1 LETRANEN
9 EFEAAGHK
17 ENDKM
22 GALKVDFPVHKPMP
36 SKRVIQA
43 AWRKVA
49 ARATATAGPAR
60 PHPLAARVLG
70 RTSASA

>member
-1 LETRANEN
+1 
-9 EFEAAGHK
+9 
-17 ENDKM
+17 M
-22 GALKVDFPVHKPMP
+22 GALKVDFPVHKPVP
-36 SKRVIQA
+36 SRRVIQA

-49 ARATATAGPAR
+49 ARATATAGPVR

>member
-1 LETRANEN
+1 
-9 EFEAAGHK
+9 
-17 ENDKM
+17 M
-22 GALKVDFPVHKPMP
+22 GALKVDFPVHKPVP
-36 SKRVIQA
+36 TKRVIQA

-49 ARATATAGPAR
+49 ARASASASSVR

>member
-1 LETRANEN
+1 
-9 EFEAAGHK
+9 
-17 ENDKM
+17 M
-22 GALKVDFPVHKPMP
+22 GALKVDFPVHKPVP

-49 ARATATAGPAR
+49 ARATATATAGPVR